1 MCTKIQGQM
10 SKSTNHF
17 FHVLYVT
24 LLNSGKCAS
33 HPHTSR
39 CFINLASKQY
49 LPSLSSVDNVLDQ
62 HIKIEKAIGA
72 IIPEESNIDDALYI
86 PRDGHSC
93 NDCNF
98 NYITDTPTHS
108 VRSLVFVH
116 EVTIVQ
122 YKLLGLSSDDPFFSL
137 FTVIR
142 VLLGGDIV
150 EYLFY
155 QIGEPTLSA
164 KIGPGDRTFQ
174 SGY

>member
-1 MCTKIQGQM
+1 MCTKIQGQI

-17 FHVLYVT
+17 FHILYHAMPHVT

-33 HPHTSR
+33 HPHMSR
-39 CFINLASKQY
+39 CFINMASEQY
-49 LPSLSSVDNVLDQ
+49 FLSLSSVDNVSDQ
-62 HIKIEKAIGA
+62 HIILKYREGNNYIGA

-108 VRSLVFVH
+108 VLSLVFVH
-116 EVTIVQ
+116 EVTIVH
-122 YKLLGLSSDDPFFSL
+122 YKLLGLSSDDPFSSL

-155 QIGEPTLSA
+155 QLFLPCV
-164 KIGPGDRTFQ
+164 
-174 SGY
+174 